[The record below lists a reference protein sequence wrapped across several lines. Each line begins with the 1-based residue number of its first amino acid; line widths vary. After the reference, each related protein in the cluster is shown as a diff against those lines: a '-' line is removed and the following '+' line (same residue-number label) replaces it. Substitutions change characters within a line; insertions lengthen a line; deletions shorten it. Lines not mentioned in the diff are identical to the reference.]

1 MDAVPEP
8 NRAIENVRCYD
19 KGQSILVEK
28 IDKNPK
34 LGKSKNQIARKGKAA
49 KNIIKN
55 PSKTAGRKK
64 RGFTKG

>member
-1 MDAVPEP
+1 MDAVSDPDG
-8 NRAIENVRCYD
+8 AIGNARCYG
-19 KGQSILVEK
+19 KGQSILVNK
-28 IDKNPK
+28 IKENPK

-49 KNIIKN
+49 KKIIKN